1 VKTTFLDWQNIPPDF
16 FDEPITWQ
24 EALKLRREMLFTPLS
39 EAHLLDVIP
48 FMGVPEFKQ
57 VQMYKNFRQFLPPEF
72 QNITCPK
79 PSDDVLKSIQNEFE
93 SFTVDDETT
102 KKTIK
107 KYFEKTGEI
116 LDPHSAI
123 GIYAGEEFIKSKNY
137 QGEFVV
143 SLATAHPAK
152 FPDSVIAAGVPNPT
166 LPNFLKDLFKNEEK
180 FEVLENN
187 YEAVTK
193 FISERV

>member
-1 VKTTFLDWQNIPPDF
+1 MNIQVSSNF
-16 FDEPITWQ
+16 ERLLFDSHH
-24 EALKLRREMLFTPLS
+24 AKKS
-39 EAHLLDVIP
+39 EAK
-48 FMGVPEFKQ
+48 M
-57 VQMYKNFRQFLPPEF
+57 
-72 QNITCPK
+72 PK
-79 PSDDVLKSIQNEFE
+79 LMVDFERSGSLKVSDDILKSIQNEFE
-93 SFTVDDETT
+93 SFAIDDETT

-123 GIYAGEEFIKSKNY
+123 GVYAGEEFIKSKNY

-152 FPDSVIAAGVPNPT
+152 FPDAVIAAGVSNPT
-166 LPNFLKDLFKNEEK
+166 LPNFLKDLFKDEER

-193 FISERV
+193 FISKRV